1 MSTPASWVGS
11 GRWGFYRDTR
21 RGWIAGVCAGMAERV
36 GIRALWVRLAF
47 FLFGFVEHA
56 IPAILLYL
64 VLTVIL
70 QRHVGTPFGAP
81 AANYFAD
88 RFQAAPPGPMHR
100 PATASD
106 FSAAEVG
113 ARFAAVDSRLNRI
126 EAAVTSDNLLLRRK
140 FRDLGG

>member
-21 RGWIAGVCAGMAERV
+21 RGWIAGVCAGIAERV
-36 GIRALWVRLAF
+36 GIKALWVRLAF

-56 IPAILLYL
+56 IPAILLYV

-70 QRHVGTPFGAP
+70 QRQVGAPFGAP
-81 AANYFAD
+81 AASYFAD
-88 RFQAAPPGPMHR
+88 RFQAAPPGPMHW
-100 PATASD
+100 PAPEVN
-106 FSAAEVG
+106 FSVAEVG
-113 ARFAAVDSRLNRI
+113 ARIAALDSRLNRI
-126 EAAVTSDNLLLRRK
+126 EAAVTSDNVLLRRK